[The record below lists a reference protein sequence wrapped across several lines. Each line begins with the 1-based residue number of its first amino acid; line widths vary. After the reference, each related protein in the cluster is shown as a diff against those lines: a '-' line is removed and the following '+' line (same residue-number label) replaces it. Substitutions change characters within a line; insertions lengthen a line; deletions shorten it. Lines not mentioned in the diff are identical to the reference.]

1 MHKIVLFVVSVL
13 MASPVWAESY
23 VNVKGAFS
31 FDKPDNTYIID
42 VSNVAK
48 YRQNKNLPEAI
59 QKRIKP
65 YPWPKQAALLVSDA
79 VPGYRIAIN
88 GITKYAQDEDE
99 KAQEAFIEFNEE
111 RDAEIIDKRKAGG
124 ISKVMMVKKK
134 IGGLDT
140 PLYVASFDSG
150 HNYIEMSM
158 LVRDKETATEAIEAF
173 KHIYTNF
180 DMSEYSE

>member
-1 MHKIVLFVVSVL
+1 MRKIVVFVVSVL

-42 VSNVAK
+42 VSNVSK
-48 YRQNKNLPEAI
+48 YRQNKKLPEAI

-88 GITKYAQDEDE
+88 GITKYAQGENP
-99 KAQEAFIEFNEE
+99 QEVFIEFNEE

-124 ISKVMMVKKK
+124 ISKVMMMKKK

-150 HNYIEMSM
+150 DNYIEMSM